1 MFLGEGRF
9 SSPRTVEVDG
19 QFLRFKRAVIATG
32 GRATAPPI
40 PGLAEVDY
48 LTNETLFWLTAL
60 PARLLIIGGGPIGSE
75 MAQAFSRFGSRVTI
89 FETSPHLLARED
101 PDAAAIVQR
110 RFGAEGIHLELG
122 VTLTR
127 VDTRDVCSRFKFTH
141 AADAMARIVI
151 QNALFHGRRK
161 ASALVI
167 PWATCTDPGIAHV
180 GLYEG
185 EAREAGRAVETIT
198 VELKDVDRAVLD
210 DDTEGFVRVHHEKG
224 RLLGCT
230 MVSAHA
236 GEMIGEASYALTH
249 GGKPGQFSATVHPYP
264 TEAEAFRMAGDRY
277 RRTALTPT
285 TARWRSRYFRWTRG
299 GSGS

>member
-1 MFLGEGRF
+1 M
-9 SSPRTVEVDG
+9 
-19 QFLRFKRAVIATG
+19 
-32 GRATAPPI
+32 
-40 PGLAEVDY
+40 
-48 LTNETLFWLTAL
+48 
-60 PARLLIIGGGPIGSE
+60 
-75 MAQAFSRFGSRVTI
+75 
-89 FETSPHLLARED
+89 
-101 PDAAAIVQR
+101 
-110 RFGAEGIHLELG
+110 AEGIHLELG

-127 VDTRDVCSRFKFTH
+127 VQKRGGEIVVHAVRTRADGSTESIATTGDRILVATGRAPNVETLGLEAAGVAFTKHGVTVDDHLRTSNSRILAAGDVCSRFKFTH

-151 QNALFHGRRK
+151 QNALFYGRRK

-167 PWATCTDPGIAHV
+167 PWATYTDPEIAHV

-198 VELKDVDRAVLD
+198 IELKDVDRAVLD
-210 DDTEGFVRVHHEKG
+210 DDTEGFVRMHHEKG

-230 MVSAHA
+230 IVSAHA

-249 GGKPGQFSATVHPYP
+249 GGTLGQFSATVHPYP

-277 RRTALTPT
+277 RRSALTPT
-285 TARWRSRYFRWTRG
+285 AARWLSRYFRWTRG